1 MMFVGIYVTYLGT
14 SYVGMLTYVSYLRL
28 SLSELSEI
36 PIEGQ
41 FLYKWAKETIP
52 LGTSLTRL
60 LLFMMTRQQM
70 VMILK
75 GRAM

>member
-1 MMFVGIYVTYLGT
+1 MFVGIYVTYLGT

-41 FLYKWAKETIP
+41 FLYK
-52 LGTSLTRL
+52 
-60 LLFMMTRQQM
+60 
-70 VMILK
+70 
-75 GRAM
+75 